1 MERSAFAVQRTSKVD
16 TVNQLRWLREE
27 RASHCVRAVVTV
39 TVTIH
44 VTIRMVEG
52 RILSNTE

>member
-1 MERSAFAVQRTSKVD
+1 LADKVQVGEITL
-16 TVNQLRWLREE
+16 N
-27 RASHCVRAVVTV
+27 VVTV